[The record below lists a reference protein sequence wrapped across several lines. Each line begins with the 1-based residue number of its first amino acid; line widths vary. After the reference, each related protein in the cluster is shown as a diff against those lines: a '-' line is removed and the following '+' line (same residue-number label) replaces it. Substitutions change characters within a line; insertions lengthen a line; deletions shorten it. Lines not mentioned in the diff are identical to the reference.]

1 LLVARVGGTVHL
13 SRMGGSDLPVLI
25 SLDNPRSGDR
35 MTRAPFIVSGWALDL
50 GGPLM
55 AVVVGIDREL
65 WAGTRT
71 GIRRP
76 DVAAAYPDA
85 PGADTAGWRAELD
98 LTDWPREEVEISVV
112 ALRQDG
118 TWWMEVPATVG
129 LRPR

>member
-1 LLVARVGGTVHL
+1 MVG
-13 SRMGGSDLPVLI
+13 PNPAVLI
-25 SLDNPRSGDR
+25 HLDSPETGS
-35 MTRAPFIVSGWALDL
+35 MLTRNPFIVSGWALDL
-50 GGPLM
+50 GGPLI
-55 AVVVGIDREL
+55 AVIVGIDREL

-76 DVAAAYPDA
+76 DVAAAYTDA

-98 LTDWPREEVEISVV
+98 LTEWPRDEVEISVV

-118 TWWMEVPATVG
+118 TWSMEVPATVG